1 MDFLDAFAQAM
12 ILVTGLVSII
22 LIAKKSKWGWIAG
35 LAAQPFWYYTSYV
48 NGQWGVFLN
57 SVMYTFAWA
66 FGAYAWFKED
76 EKAGGAKGTKGKGKP
91 GAKGKKRGK

>member
-1 MDFLDAFAQAM
+1 MDWLDAFAQAM
-12 ILVTGLVSII
+12 ILVTSLVSII
-22 LIAKKSKWGWIAG
+22 LIAKKSKWGWVVG

-66 FGAYAWFKED
+66 YGAWKWFSEPEGGKAGKRG
-76 EKAGGAKGTKGKGKP
+76 EKAGAKSGRK
-91 GAKGKKRGK
+91 